1 MGINDPEQNIHLA
14 LLIERSRDLAID
26 LAAAK
31 ERELAIR
38 FDSRINRMNP
48 RRLVIRIIKKFPALY
63 RFALKIKNR

>member
-1 MGINDPEQNIHLA
+1 MEKNKLEQNIYLE

-31 ERELAIR
+31 ERELANR
-38 FDSRINRMNP
+38 FDPRVNQLTL
-48 RRLVIRIIKKFPALY
+48 RRLVIRFIKKFPALY